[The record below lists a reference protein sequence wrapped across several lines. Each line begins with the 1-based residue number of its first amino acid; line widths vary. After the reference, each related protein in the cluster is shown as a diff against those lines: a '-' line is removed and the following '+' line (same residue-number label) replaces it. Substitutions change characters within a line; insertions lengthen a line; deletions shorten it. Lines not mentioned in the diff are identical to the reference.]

1 VGERFLVVNNPE
13 ARLHHGLSTWGLE
26 SYLMRSGESDENMD
40 DPESHLRRRRRR
52 GGVVGG
58 LAVG

>member
-1 VGERFLVVNNPE
+1 
-13 ARLHHGLSTWGLE
+13 
-26 SYLMRSGESDENMD
+26 MRSGQSDENMD
-40 DPESHLRRRRRR
+40 DPKSHLRRRRRR